1 MREIGP
7 VRQDSGRG
15 SRRWFQDD
23 YFDLFVWQDEAGKPV
38 AFQLCYDRVRAE
50 GAISWSAQA
59 GFDHARV
66 DAGAER
72 TDLRY
77 GMSPMLRPDGV
88 PPYFRIYNRFLAAT
102 KDWDPALREF
112 MLARLREY
120 RRALF
125 GMHRMPRR
133 RREARRAF
141 PSY

>member
-23 YFDLFVWQDEAGKPV
+23 YFDLFVWQDAAGKPI
-38 AFQLCYDRVRAE
+38 AFQLCYERTRAE
-50 GAISWSAQA
+50 GAISWNAET

-72 TDLRY
+72 ADLRY
-77 GMSPMLRPDGV
+77 GMSPMLRPNGV
-88 PPYFRIYNRFLAAT
+88 PPYFRIYNRFLAAAA
-102 KDWDPALREF
+102 DWDPSLKEF

-125 GMHRMPRR
+125 GVRRMPRR
-133 RREARRAF
+133 PRAARRGHG
-141 PSY
+141 SY